1 MNLAS
6 AEISK
11 FKKSCHIV
19 FLLTCYNKKNP
30 TYDKRNIK

>member
-6 AEISK
+6 VEISK

-19 FLLTCYNKKNP
+19 FLLTCYNKINP
-30 TYDKRNIK
+30 TYDKRKK